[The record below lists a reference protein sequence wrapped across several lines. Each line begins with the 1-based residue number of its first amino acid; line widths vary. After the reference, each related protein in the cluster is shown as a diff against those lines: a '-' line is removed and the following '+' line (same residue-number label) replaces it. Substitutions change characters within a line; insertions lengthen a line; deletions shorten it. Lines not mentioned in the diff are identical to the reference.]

1 MASKPPSINHWDLA
15 ESLST
20 DCHQLPQKNINICVI
35 RKDAEV
41 AEGAGRNKERGG
53 LQSKQA
59 QLGNKSTHF
68 HQSFPC
74 VFLCA
79 EV

>member
-1 MASKPPSINHWDLA
+1 MVVVVVGGGGGQA
-15 ESLST
+15 E
-20 DCHQLPQKNINICVI
+20 
-35 RKDAEV
+35 
-41 AEGAGRNKERGG
+41 NKERGG